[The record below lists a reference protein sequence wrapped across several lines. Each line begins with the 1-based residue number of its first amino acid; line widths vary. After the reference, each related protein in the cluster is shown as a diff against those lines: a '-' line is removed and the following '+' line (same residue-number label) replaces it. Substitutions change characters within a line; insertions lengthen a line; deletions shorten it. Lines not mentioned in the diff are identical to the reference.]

1 MRSSFSSAGTCA
13 SRKLPP
19 ASFPRSRKI
28 APRAK
33 LTYNETRELAAL
45 PDAIAALEQEIADIE
60 SALADPT
67 LYAADSARAKALT
80 ARLPQ
85 AREELDAAETR
96 WLELSERA

>member
-1 MRSSFSSAGTCA
+1 M
-13 SRKLPP
+13 
-19 ASFPRSRKI
+19 
-28 APRAK
+28 
-33 LTYNETRELAAL
+33 AAL

-67 LYAADSARAKALT
+67 LYATNPARATALT